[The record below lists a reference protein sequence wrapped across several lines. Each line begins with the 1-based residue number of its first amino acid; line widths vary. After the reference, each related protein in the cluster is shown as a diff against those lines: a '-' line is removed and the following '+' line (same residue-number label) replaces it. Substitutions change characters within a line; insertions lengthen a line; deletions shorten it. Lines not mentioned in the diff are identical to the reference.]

1 MEWKKGEENAR
12 VFGVG
17 VPAFQF
23 QSSRLEDGTALLP
36 QIFIFT
42 GYSPKLLVPTSP
54 VKSKESIRQTGRLRP
69 VHLHHVL
76 TKADQQDRFMIYNAT
91 GWTEG

>member
-36 QIFIFT
+36 QIIFF
-42 GYSPKLLVPTSP
+42 YRLLPQIIGTHLSG
-54 VKSKESIRQTGRLRP
+54 KE
-69 VHLHHVL
+69 
-76 TKADQQDRFMIYNAT
+76 
-91 GWTEG
+91 

>member
-23 QSSRLEDGTALLP
+23 QSSRVPGLKMARHCSP
-36 QIFIFT
+36 KSIFFT

-54 VKSKESIRQTGRLRP
+54 VKSKESTRQTGWPGPPASRLD
-69 VHLHHVL
+69 
-76 TKADQQDRFMIYNAT
+76 KS
-91 GWTEG
+91 